1 MQRFVYEFTYLWLT
15 AVTSCD
21 HSTTADGRRRIDAAS
36 LPRSRLSVPHCYSS
50 RLSIHCSSRRLSVSF
65 LLVAHS
71 RLPSPFHLVAHS
83 RVCVASCWA
92 PKPDG
97 NSPQMNPGSFLRV
110 HDPLQRSQAG
120 LESSLLI
127 TLSQFESVC
136 LSPWELAAS
145 CMHPRPLPS
154 IFPKSAFFVA
164 NSLTTSARPVLQAK
178 CNGVLVICR
187 SVGNW

>member
-1 MQRFVYEFTYLWLT
+1 MHRMQIVLYIRVCIRIRRHVMTTTTTRRMFVVYTHFACYVLMQRFVYEFTYLWLT

-97 NSPQMNPGSFLRV
+97 NSPQMNPCRGLR
-110 HDPLQRSQAG
+110 QAWKIG
-120 LESSLLI
+120 PEPICKRLLI
-127 TLSQFESVC
+127 TLGISSQ
-136 LSPWELAAS
+136 L
-145 CMHPRPLPS
+145 
-154 IFPKSAFFVA
+154 
-164 NSLTTSARPVLQAK
+164 
-178 CNGVLVICR
+178 
-187 SVGNW
+187 

>member
-1 MQRFVYEFTYLWLT
+1 MHRMQIVLYIRVCIRIRRHVMTTTTTRRMFVVYVHTFGLLRSHATFCLRIHIFVANSRYLSNRWSHCLWLT

-50 RLSIHCSSRRLSVSF
+50 RLSLHCSSRRLSVSF

-83 RVCVASCWA
+83 RVCVA

-97 NSPQMNPGSFLRV
+97 NSPQMNPCRGLR
-110 HDPLQRSQAG
+110 QAWKV
-120 LESSLLI
+120 
-127 TLSQFESVC
+127 VC
-136 LSPWELAAS
+136 LSP
-145 CMHPRPLPS
+145 
-154 IFPKSAFFVA
+154 
-164 NSLTTSARPVLQAK
+164 
-178 CNGVLVICR
+178 
-187 SVGNW
+187 